1 MGFTEES
8 KIQPLPTPS
17 FSLHNMKIQSEMKAI
32 FLTTTKIPDHHLWA
46 NGLFQNVFVIYTML
60 EAAGYQPFFFVDSA
74 KSTNGSE
81 LHKSIRVIDMEG
93 YTRRALRRL
102 PPCISMSRIIGG
114 SFHPL
119 HH

>member
-81 LHKSIRVIDMEG
+81 LHKTIRVIDMEG
-93 YTRRALRRL
+93 YMKAPFRL
-102 PPCISMSRIIGG
+102 
-114 SFHPL
+114 FA
-119 HH
+119 